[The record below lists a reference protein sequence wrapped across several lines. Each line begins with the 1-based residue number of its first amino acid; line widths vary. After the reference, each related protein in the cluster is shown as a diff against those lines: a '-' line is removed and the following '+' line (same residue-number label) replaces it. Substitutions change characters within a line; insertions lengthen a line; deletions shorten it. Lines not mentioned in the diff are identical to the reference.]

1 MDPSRL
7 FVEARDVLQA
17 CGKDDAES
25 AMRVQLIHVLDLP
38 GFVVVIRLHD
48 TQLIDPQMVDAFLF
62 RDEACLMEDLNAD
75 EIGVEAACH
84 LKGGNC
90 LELSGFSAP
99 NVRNGRVWGVKQ
111 MRMFCDFQSLAL
123 CELIAIDEAK
133 AVTGGGG
140 ADVDRLVSLADP
152 VDRKVQDE
160 SWLRSGG
167 YLIDRFYLLPVVN
180 RRMVGIVGSRLSGGC
195 QVGNRCSLTDIPSE
209 SRASRKHRESANSDT
224 CLVIFFAPSVGNSS
238 GCFLEMTING
248 RTRRA

>member
-7 FVEARDVLQA
+7 FVEARDVLQT
-17 CGKDDAES
+17 CGKDDTES
-25 AMRVQLIHVLDLP
+25 AVRVQLIHVLDLP

-133 AVTGGGG
+133 AVTGAVVLMSIGWSLWPIQSTGRSRMSLG
-140 ADVDRLVSLADP
+140 SEVVDISSIDSTCFPSSTDAWLVSWA
-152 VDRKVQDE
+152 VD
-160 SWLRSGG
+160 
-167 YLIDRFYLLPVVN
+167 
-180 RRMVGIVGSRLSGGC
+180 
-195 QVGNRCSLTDIPSE
+195 
-209 SRASRKHRESANSDT
+209 
-224 CLVIFFAPSVGNSS
+224 
-238 GCFLEMTING
+238 
-248 RTRRA
+248 